1 MKPIHV
7 AISPDTYFELAEFL
21 AEQGASEDPT
31 DIIEQAV
38 RYWMDNA
45 AWKEDLIPSKR
56 EAQRGYRWKTL
67 FLPEGTK
74 VRMRYKGQY
83 YYGEVV
89 GDELHANGKPTS
101 PAEFTLKI
109 TNTSRNAWR
118 DIEVMRP
125 ADKVWRLADTLR
137 VPS

>member
-1 MKPIHV
+1 MKPIYV
-7 AISPDTYFELAEFL
+7 AISPDIYFELSHFL

-31 DIIEQAV
+31 DMIEQAV
-38 RYWMDNA
+38 RYWMENA
-45 AWKEDLIPSKR
+45 EWKEDLIPSKR
-56 EAQRGYRWKTL
+56 EPQRGYRWKTL

-83 YYGEVV
+83 YYGEVI
-89 GDELHANGKPTS
+89 GDELHVDGKPTS

-109 TNTSRNAWR
+109 TKTSRNAWR

-125 ADKVWRLADTLR
+125 VDKVWRLADTLR
-137 VPS
+137 VVS